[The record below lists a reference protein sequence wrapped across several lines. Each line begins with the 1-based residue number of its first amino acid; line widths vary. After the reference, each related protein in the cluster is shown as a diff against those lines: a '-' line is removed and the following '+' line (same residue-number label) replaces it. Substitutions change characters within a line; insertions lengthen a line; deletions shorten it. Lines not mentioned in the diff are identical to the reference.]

1 MAVQNQ
7 NQFELSQRKAR
18 APEPEFYMPAMP
30 PIWLTEAISARIANW
45 RRRRNILRLLK
56 YDDRRLEDLG
66 YRRVDLLIEV
76 GLWPREN
83 AELSGYRPRL
93 YG

>member
-1 MAVQNQ
+1 MVAQKQ

-18 APEPEFYMPAMP
+18 ASEPEFYMPAMP

-45 RRRRNILRLLK
+45 RQRRRIRRLLK

-66 YRRVDLLIEV
+66 YRRVDLLIEA
-76 GLWPREN
+76 GLSFREKC
-83 AELSGYRPRL
+83 EP
-93 YG
+93 

>member
-7 NQFELSQRKAR
+7 KQFELSQRKAR

-45 RRRRNILRLLK
+45 RRRRRIRRLLK
-56 YDDRRLEDLG
+56 YDDHLLEDLG
-66 YRRVDLLIEV
+66 YRRTDLLIEA
-76 GLWPREN
+76 GLSFREKC
-83 AELSGYRPRL
+83 EP
-93 YG
+93 